1 MARIVVTTVGS
12 LGDLHP
18 MFPVAH
24 ELQRRGH
31 NIIFAVP
38 PLLQDA
44 VDEQQF
50 QSHTE
55 SIPPPP
61 GGASWDRPVAEIRSN
76 LRHTYGP
83 YLDECVR
90 VIAAAAEGADAIL
103 STPNQVATAIVGQRR
118 RIPWVTLTVFPG
130 LIPSGY
136 TVPEPHWL
144 PALPTPAGRVVNR
157 LTWRVYRYAQRY
169 LASEVIKQSVDAQG
183 LAMDSDL
190 FGPGALSPHLC
201 LVLSS
206 PLYSPRQA
214 DWPQQ
219 IKVTGFT
226 QWDRPDGWTPPSEL
240 ARFLDDGPPPVVVTT
255 SLARNAALFF
265 TMARSA
271 VEASGRRA
279 ILLTGRA
286 SDELLGPHSHA
297 ILEHGIAAWRYIP
310 LSHLLPRASF
320 VVHHAGI
327 GTTIATIR
335 HGLPALAIP
344 THFDHWY
351 NAGRIKALGVGRV
364 ISGEQD
370 VVDGNLR
377 YRHLS
382 VERLVEGM
390 DRVENDP
397 GYRNHARE
405 LGAAMAG
412 EDGSASACDEIEAL
426 LQQWVAA

>member
-24 ELQRRGH
+24 ALQRRGH
-31 NIIFAVP
+31 TIIFAVP
-38 PLLQDA
+38 PMLQDA
-44 VDEQQF
+44 VDGERF
-50 QSHTE
+50 LSHTE
-55 SIPPPP
+55 PIPPPP
-61 GGASWDRPVAEIRSN
+61 GGSDWNRPVGEIRSN
-76 LRHTYGP
+76 VRSTYGP
-83 YLDECVR
+83 YLKDCVR
-90 VIAAAAEGADAIL
+90 VIAAAADGADGIL

-118 RIPWVTLTVFPG
+118 SIPWATLTVFPG
-130 LIPSGY
+130 LIPSGF

-144 PALPTPAGRVVNR
+144 PALPTPAGRAVNR
-157 LTWRVYRYAQRY
+157 LTWLVYGFAQHY
-169 LASEVIKQSVDAQG
+169 LASEVIKQTVEAQG

-201 LVLSS
+201 LVLTS

-226 QWDRPDGWTPPSEL
+226 EWDRPDGWTPPTEL
-240 ARFLDDGPPPVVVTT
+240 ERFLDGGPPPVVVTT
-255 SLARNAALFF
+255 SMARNAALFF

-271 VEASGRRA
+271 LELSSRRA
-279 ILLTGRA
+279 ILLTGLA
-286 SDELLGPHSHA
+286 SDELLGSSSHA
-297 ILEHGIAAWRYIP
+297 ILDNGIAAWRYIP
-310 LSHLLPRASF
+310 LSFLLPRASF

-351 NAGRIKALGVGRV
+351 NAGRIKTLGVGRV
-364 ISGEQD
+364 VSGAQD
-370 VVDGNLR
+370 VVDGDLR
-377 YRHLS
+377 YKHLS
-382 VERLVEGM
+382 VDRLIEEM
-390 DRVENDP
+390 ALVENDP
-397 GYRNHARE
+397 KYRNRALM

-412 EDGSASACDEIEAL
+412 EDGTASACDEIEAL
-426 LQQWVAA
+426 LQRWVAA

>member
-24 ELQRRGH
+24 ALQRRGH
-31 NIIFAVP
+31 TITFAVP

-44 VDEQQF
+44 VDNERF
-50 QSHTE
+50 PSHTE

-61 GGASWDRPVAEIRSN
+61 GGSDWDRPVAEIRSN
-76 LRHTYGP
+76 VRDSYGP
-83 YLDECVR
+83 YLDQCVR
-90 VIAAAAEGADAIL
+90 VIAAAADGADAIL
-103 STPNQVATAIVGQRR
+103 STPNQVATAIVGQRL

-130 LIPSGY
+130 LIPSSF

-157 LTWRVYRYAQRY
+157 LTWSVYRFAQSY
-169 LASEVIKQSVDAQG
+169 LASEVIKLSVEAQG
-183 LAMDSDL
+183 LSMDSDL

-214 DWPQQ
+214 DWPPQ

-226 QWDRPDGWTPPSEL
+226 QWDRPDGWTEPSEL
-240 ARFLDDGPPPVVVTT
+240 VRFLDGGPPPVVVTT
-255 SLARNAALFF
+255 SLARNSALFF

-271 VEASGRRA
+271 LEASGRRA
-279 ILLTGRA
+279 IHLTGRA
-286 SDELLGPHSHA
+286 SDELLGSSGYT

-310 LSHLLPRASF
+310 LIYILPRASF
-320 VVHHAGI
+320 VVHLAGI

-351 NAGRIKALGVGRV
+351 NAGRVKALGVGRV
-364 ISGEQD
+364 LSGEQV
-370 VVDGNLR
+370 VVDGDLR
-377 YRHLS
+377 YKNLGA
-382 VERLVEGM
+382 ERLVEEM
-390 DRVENDP
+390 DLVENDP
-397 GYRNHARE
+397 RYRDRARG
-405 LGAAMAG
+405 LGAAMEG
-412 EDGSASACDEIEAL
+412 EDGSESASDEIEAL
-426 LQQWVAA
+426 LRRWVAV